1 MSQGHILRDQIKEP
15 ITSNRPKEITD
26 MRSPVKF
33 VAVVSFF
40 FFFLKGEKEKKES
53 ILAMTRENP
62 SVEDQFKFKE
72 PTSCLS
78 SFEVLEESWAV

>member
-40 FFFLKGEKEKKES
+40 FFFEGGEGKERVHTCHDQGKPISGRS
-53 ILAMTRENP
+53 IQVQGAH
-62 SVEDQFKFKE
+62 
-72 PTSCLS
+72 
-78 SFEVLEESWAV
+78 VLPLLL